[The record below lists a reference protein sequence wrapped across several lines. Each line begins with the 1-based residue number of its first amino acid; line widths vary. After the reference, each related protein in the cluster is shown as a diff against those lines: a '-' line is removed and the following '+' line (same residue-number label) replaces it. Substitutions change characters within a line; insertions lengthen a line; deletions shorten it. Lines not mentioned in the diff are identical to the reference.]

1 MKRGVLPGK
10 KGRPSKNAGSVP
22 YKVCIRDPAG
32 SNEIRIPTWIANSLG
47 IKPKT
52 RKPDGSITGTK
63 LEWSYKNSEIDS
75 LTIKAGG
82 AGIKY
87 SYQKR
92 GSIYAVVP
100 MGLARQYGF
109 VGGTWVEFTA
119 DTESRTIKM
128 TKMTPGKPPKRIK
141 KKWVTASEAIREY
154 KLQIKEADIGTEYQR
169 SRADYLEGRLA
180 GDPDDVSR
188 PEYWFQAL
196 SKHMKNDRE
205 TINRQLT
212 ALFTN
217 EWWGSIYFVFWAV
230 DTYIGWTPAIKYYLC
245 DVAIPNYRKNQL
257 MNGDQE
263 IAEMYMEVV
272 NQTLLWYRKTY
283 HVEGILKEYKKKRT
297 MTYRLRDHPPQPQS

>member
-32 SNEIRIPTWIANSLG
+32 SNEIRIPTWIASQLG

-63 LEWSYKNSEIDS
+63 LEWSYKDSEKDS
-75 LTIKAGG
+75 LTAKAGG
-82 AGIKY
+82 AGTKY

-92 GSIYAVVP
+92 DSIYTVLP
-100 MGLARQYGF
+100 MKLARQYGF
-109 VGGTWVEFTA
+109 MDGTWVEFTA
-119 DTESRTIKM
+119 DTESRTIKI
-128 TKMTPGKPPKRIK
+128 TKTTPGKPPKRIK

-169 SRADYLEGRLA
+169 SRADYLEGRLV

-196 SKHMKNDRE
+196 SKHTKNDRE
-205 TINRQLT
+205 TINKQLT

-217 EWWGSIYFVFWAV
+217 EWWGSIYFGNCSRG
-230 DTYIGWTPAIKYYLC
+230 IGTFFTPDPSI
-245 DVAIPNYRKNQL
+245 
-257 MNGDQE
+257 
-263 IAEMYMEVV
+263 
-272 NQTLLWYRKTY
+272 
-283 HVEGILKEYKKKRT
+283 
-297 MTYRLRDHPPQPQS
+297 

>member
-10 KGRPSKNAGSVP
+10 KGRPLKNSGSVP
-22 YKVCIRDPAG
+22 YKVRIRDQVG
-32 SNEIRIPTWIANSLG
+32 SNEIRIPTWIANRLG
-47 IKPKT
+47 IKPRTKE
-52 RKPDGSITGTK
+52 PDGSITGTK

-82 AGIKY
+82 AGTKY
-87 SYQKR
+87 SSQKR

-100 MGLARQYGF
+100 MELARQYGF

-119 DTESRTIKM
+119 DTESRTIKI
-128 TKMTPGKPPKRIK
+128 TKTTSEKPSRHIK

-154 KLQIKEADIGTEYQR
+154 KLQIKEAGIGIEYQR

-196 SKHMKNDRE
+196 SKYTKNDRE
-205 TINRQLT
+205 TLNRQLT
-212 ALFTN
+212 TLFTN
-217 EWWGSIYFVFWAV
+217 EWWDSIYFVFWAV

-245 DVAIPNYRKNQL
+245 DVAVPNYKKNQF
-257 MNGDQE
+257 MNVDRE
-263 IAEMYMEVV
+263 IAELYREVI
-272 NQTLLWYRKTY
+272 NQTLLRYQKTY